1 MRSAYIF
8 GFPTGLW
15 VADLN
20 ANQILQEGVEESH
33 RGVIN
38 GVQNSLNQLANL
50 LKFFLVI
57 VFPSP
62 QAFGYLIFLTWIF
75 MFFGYK
81 GNFLMQ
87 VFCEDLLMLFTF
99 IAGYV
104 SMFTCAVTGPF
115 QGIRHKCFWL
125 I

>member
-99 IAGYV
+99 IVGYV

-115 QGIRHKCFWL
+115 QGISASG
-125 I
+125 